1 MPLPFSSLVAI
12 QDQLLVAKNNNT
24 LVPPSPPLSPP
35 VLFQVSWSTEGPRV
49 HNLLKLDF
57 RVVSR
62 PTVLL
67 LPERLQRR
75 VVPATCDEDSWL
87 SRPVSVPSTRQP
99 VHIASTTFFRWKPW
113 MAMTAKEG
121 CDKMTI
127 SLYFRLRRGGKV
139 FCDKSLV
146 ERWLVGDLV
155 VVVRW
160 PPSVASFPSSSSWLP
175 NSPQVKPV
183 DNLSISHSSSL
194 PLSSCLPCCVST
206 ATVLV
211 LSPMS
216 KVTEKQPWS
225 KRELTRRLL

>member
-1 MPLPFSSLVAI
+1 MPLPSSSLVAI
-12 QDQLLVAKNNNT
+12 QDQVLVAKNNNN
-24 LVPPSPPLSPP
+24 LVAPPPFYPPLSPP

-99 VHIASTTFFRWKPW
+99 VHLKAETTFFRWKPW

-127 SLYFRLRRGGKV
+127 SLYFRL
-139 FCDKSLV
+139 
-146 ERWLVGDLV
+146 
-155 VVVRW
+155 
-160 PPSVASFPSSSSWLP
+160 
-175 NSPQVKPV
+175 
-183 DNLSISHSSSL
+183 
-194 PLSSCLPCCVST
+194 
-206 ATVLV
+206 
-211 LSPMS
+211 
-216 KVTEKQPWS
+216 
-225 KRELTRRLL
+225 